1 VASTCEPG
9 DRLSARAICIV
20 KIRSK
25 HLEKMQLSAPLI
37 VAAAL
42 LACVAVGHAV
52 IVERGESQEHL
63 TKIPRRLKVS
73 SHVFEERF
81 ILGSRFGDHTSIVRS
96 PYPRLRFYSFC
107 VQEEAAAD

>member
-9 DRLSARAICIV
+9 DRLSARAICIE

-52 IVERGESQEHL
+52 IVERGESRGEIAFNQNS
-63 TKIPRRLKVS
+63 P
-73 SHVFEERF
+73 
-81 ILGSRFGDHTSIVRS
+81 SI
-96 PYPRLRFYSFC
+96 
-107 VQEEAAAD
+107 EG